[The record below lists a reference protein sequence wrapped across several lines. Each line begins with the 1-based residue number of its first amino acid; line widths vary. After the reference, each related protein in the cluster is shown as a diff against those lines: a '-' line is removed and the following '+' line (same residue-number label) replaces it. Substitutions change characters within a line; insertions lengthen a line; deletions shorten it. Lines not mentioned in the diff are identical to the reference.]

1 MPTLHDANFVA
12 GAVRLQDLP
21 PDAGHEVAFAGR
33 SNAGKSSALNILT
46 GRAGLARVSK
56 TPGRTQQLNVFALD
70 TDHRLIDLPGYGYAR
85 VPHGLRQSFL
95 TLTARYLSDRQCLKA
110 LVLLADIR
118 HGLKAEDWALLRHR
132 ADLPIL
138 VLLSKADK
146 INRSE
151 RNKQTELIAE
161 EAPDNA
167 FLLPF
172 SSHSGE
178 GVAEAR
184 AMVLGFLDLGDG
196 TPKKGSKGGR
206 WLSETPNEGGQ
217 PTNGGKNREK

>member
-1 MPTLHDANFVA
+1 MPTLHDAAFVA

-21 PDAGHEVAFAGR
+21 ADAGHEVAFAGR
-33 SNAGKSSALNILT
+33 SNAGKSSALNTLT

-70 TDHRLIDLPGYGYAR
+70 LEHRLIDLPGYGYAR
-85 VPHGLRQSFL
+85 VPQGLRQSFL
-95 TLTARYLSDRQCLKA
+95 TLTARYLTERRCLKA

-118 HGLKAEDWALLRHR
+118 HGLKAEDQALLQQR

-146 INRSE
+146 INRSD
-151 RNKQTELIAE
+151 RNKQAREMAQT
-161 EAPDNA
+161 APENA

-184 AMVLGFLDLGDG
+184 AIILDFLGLGAED
-196 TPKKGSKGGR
+196 
-206 WLSETPNEGGQ
+206 
-217 PTNGGKNREK
+217 